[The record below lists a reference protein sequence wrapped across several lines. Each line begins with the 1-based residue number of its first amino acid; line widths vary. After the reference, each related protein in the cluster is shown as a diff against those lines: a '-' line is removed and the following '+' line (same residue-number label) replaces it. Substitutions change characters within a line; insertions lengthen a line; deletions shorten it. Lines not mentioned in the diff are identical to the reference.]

1 MAIQHTYLQEEEL
14 VRRAI
19 MALLRSLGPVEA
31 TRFLSMP
38 RTRPLN
44 SVGTCQVRITRVSV
58 PPPVLPA
65 SPGKEKRQS
74 APGYAGTPGG

>member
-1 MAIQHTYLQEEEL
+1 VILAIQHTYLQEEEL

-38 RTRPLN
+38 RARTLD
-44 SVGTCQVRITRVSV
+44 SVKRHREWQETLDQSLFFDQVFDQV
-58 PPPVLPA
+58 
-65 SPGKEKRQS
+65 E
-74 APGYAGTPGG
+74 

>member
-38 RTRPLN
+38 RARLLD
-44 SVGTCQVRITRVSV
+44 SVKRHREWQETLDQASFFDQVFGQV
-58 PPPVLPA
+58 
-65 SPGKEKRQS
+65 E
-74 APGYAGTPGG
+74 